1 MDVVESQQFIDIIK
15 SKTSIGE
22 SDVEVVCKLFAQ
34 TLYDILKG
42 GKSIS
47 FGTDYPLMKTKLRV
61 KHLNEG
67 SPRTPGNDYIYT
79 SIRIP
84 LQTKS
89 GNKVDNKII
98 SSCKQETK

>member
-1 MDVVESQQFIDIIK
+1 MDIVENKQLIDIVK
-15 SKTSIGE
+15 SKTNIGE
-22 SDVEVVCKLFAQ
+22 NDVEVVCNLFTQ
-34 TLYDILKG
+34 TLYDILRG

-47 FGTDYPLMKTKLRV
+47 FGTDYPLMKTKLRI

-84 LQTKS
+84 LGTKS
-89 GNKVDNKII
+89 GKKVESKII
-98 SSCKQETK
+98 SSSKGK